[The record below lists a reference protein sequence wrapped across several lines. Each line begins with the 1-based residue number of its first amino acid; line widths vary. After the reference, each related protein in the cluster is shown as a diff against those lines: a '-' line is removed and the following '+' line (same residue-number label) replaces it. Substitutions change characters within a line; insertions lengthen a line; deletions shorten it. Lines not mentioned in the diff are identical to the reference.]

1 MQLKEALGL
10 RHGEMVSFIGAGGK
24 TTTMFRLAHE
34 LREANAKV
42 LVTTTTKIFKPS
54 KPHVDRLFFV
64 EDIDSLAQ
72 ACAEIA
78 PPVVIGAGAGVSPD
92 GKLLAARGESR
103 E

>member
-1 MQLKEALGL
+1 
-10 RHGEMVSFIGAGGK
+10 
-24 TTTMFRLAHE
+24 
-34 LREANAKV
+34 
-42 LVTTTTKIFKPS
+42 
-54 KPHVDRLFFV
+54 LFFV